1 MNSSVLDAYFQEW
14 CERQSPDRVF
24 EWGSFDARRDSEAV
38 THSKKFSEL
47 TPEEKRT
54 MWDLRTGPAVVALQ
68 AIE

>member
-1 MNSSVLDAYFQEW
+1 MNNNVVEACFKEW

-24 EWGSFDARRDSEAV
+24 EWGSCGREKGAIVV

-47 TPEEKRT
+47 TPEEKRK
-54 MWDLRTGPAVVALQ
+54 MWDFRTGPATAALM